1 MISCA
6 RQFLETM
13 STMLKILSLNYEFPP
28 IGGGGGNAHRHILR
42 EFTRFQD
49 MHVTLITTTI
59 QPDPFTE
66 TLSPNVQIHFLPIKK
81 QDLFFWRRSEVIRYL
96 AIHHGFLGEHLKTN
110 SYDLCHVFFGF
121 PSGLLAF
128 LRRKTLPYL
137 VSVRGSDVPGYN
149 RRFSLDYV
157 FLRPILNRIY
167 RSARAVVANSRGL
180 QDLFQRQFPRLTA
193 QVIPNG
199 VDTTLFAPVSRPIP
213 SEFTLVTLARLIPR
227 KGIDLLLRACRILQ
241 QNGFAFQ
248 CHIVGDGPEEENLK
262 KLSRELGISERI
274 TFHGRMERESVARFL
289 PQCDLFVLP
298 SYAEGMSNAALEA
311 MACGLPLVLTD
322 TGGSRELI
330 DGNGKIVAIGE
341 SLLLAAT
348 LMDLLSQPQQ
358 LREMGDQSRIRAEQ
372 YSWRTVAQ
380 QYHDLYVRL
389 CHD

>member
-1 MISCA
+1 
-6 RQFLETM
+6 M

>member
-1 MISCA
+1 
-6 RQFLETM
+6 
-13 STMLKILSLNYEFPP
+13 MLKILSLNYEFPP